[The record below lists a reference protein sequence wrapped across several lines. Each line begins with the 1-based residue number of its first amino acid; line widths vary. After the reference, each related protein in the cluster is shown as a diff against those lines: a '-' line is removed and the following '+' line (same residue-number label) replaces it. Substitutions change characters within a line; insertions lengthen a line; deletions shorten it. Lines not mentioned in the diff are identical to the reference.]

1 MTHSTLDTEITVD
14 PISVPHHQNAGWEVV
29 PGQDETGDEWP
40 AELQRFEG
48 QQQVRMHHPDIA
60 DDIIV
65 AASAVPFHR
74 SKGWLISDPDVA
86 DQLEGAGGLGTD
98 KAERTALEAKTVAEL
113 QDIARRVGLKV
124 SGTKEEL
131 VERLTKAAP
140 GPSDRAE
147 VDQDQDQAGD
157 EPAQD
162 REE

>member
-1 MTHSTLDTEITVD
+1 MSVRMTHPTLDTEITVD

-65 AASAVPFHR
+65 GASAVPFHR
-74 SKGWLISDPDVA
+74 SKGWLISDPEVA
-86 DQLEGAGGLGTD
+86 DQLEGVQG
-98 KAERTALEAKTVAEL
+98 LEAKTVDEL
-113 QDIARRVGLKV
+113 KELARGRGLPV
-124 SGTKEEL
+124 SGTKAEL
-131 VERLTKAAP
+131 VERL
-140 GPSDRAE
+140 GES
-147 VDQDQDQAGD
+147 DQDREEVQDSTDQAGD